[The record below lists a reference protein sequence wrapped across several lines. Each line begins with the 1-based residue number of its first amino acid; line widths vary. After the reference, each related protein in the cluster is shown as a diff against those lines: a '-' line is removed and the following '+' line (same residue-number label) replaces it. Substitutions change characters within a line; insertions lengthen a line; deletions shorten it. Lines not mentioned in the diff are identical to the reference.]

1 MKCILVLAAN
11 PQSTDRLELEREAAI
26 IRAQLA
32 KGQYGKD
39 FEVRTEIGVRIEDL
53 RRYLSEHQPTIVHV
67 VGQGSATGEI
77 ELANGS
83 DRVAPVTS
91 DEIAKLFAT
100 EKQQIECV
108 ILNSCFSEELADALM
123 DFIPCTIGVEED
135 NYDRPPVTFI
145 SKFYES
151 VFKGEG
157 YYKAYGLG
165 RKQSRKLEEDRERKL
180 GREPIP
186 ASDREPAELPCLITI
201 DRTLL
206 GVPAEYDRPST
217 VRSGS
222 PQSSQTDAPIVYP
235 LWYGTNRKPKYAN
248 GVFKEFSGEG
258 DDRIHYGTCEVEV
271 KKTHKFG
278 SDEEFQK
285 SFRNNT
291 RLDRASLQQMI
302 KDDFWASIKSNLAE
316 IDPGKRNALVFIHGY
331 HVSFESAAKTAAQLG
346 CDLKMPMTAFYS
358 WPSKGRLLGYGDD
371 KGSIEA
377 SEHLIAEFLIEFVK
391 VAQADRVHIIAHS
404 MGNQGLLR
412 SIEKIAKEFV
422 GQPKPFEQIILAA
435 PDVEQTLFKNN
446 ATAYQS
452 IADRTTL
459 YVSCK
464 DKALSLSKRINKN
477 YRTGFSPPITIV
489 PTIDTIDVSNTDL
502 SLLGHG
508 YCMEDWDVLRDMHSL
523 LNKNQPPESRG
534 LGSGVYEAQKYWTIK
549 QSPRL

>member
-11 PQSTDRLELEREAAI
+11 PQSTDRAELEREADL

-32 KGQYGKD
+32 KGRHGRD

-53 RRYLSEHQPTIVHV
+53 RGYLSKYQPTIVHV

-83 DRVAPVTS
+83 DRVAAVTP

-123 DFIPCTIGVEED
+123 EFIPCTIGIED
-135 NYDRPPVTFI
+135 KYNCPADTFI
-145 SKFYES
+145 SKFYGGI
-151 VFKGEG
+151 FAGKG
-157 YYKAYGLG
+157 YYGAYELG
-165 RKQSRKLEEDRERKL
+165 RKQ
-180 GREPIP
+180 IP
-186 ASDREPAELPCLITI
+186 ASEREETLPCLMTI

-206 GVPAEYDRPST
+206 GVPPEYDRAST

-235 LWYGTNRKPKYAN
+235 LWYGTNRKPKDSN
-248 GVFKEFSGEG
+248 DLSKGFSGKV

-285 SFRNNT
+285 LPKNNT
-291 RLDRASLQQMI
+291 RLDRASLQPMI
-302 KDDFWASIKSNLAE
+302 EDDFWASIKSKLAE
-316 IDPGKRNALVFIHGY
+316 IDRGKRSALVFIHGY

-346 CDLKMPMTAFYS
+346 CDLKIPMTAFYS
-358 WPSKGRLLGYGDD
+358 WPSKGKLLRYRADES
-371 KGSIEA
+371 SIEA
-377 SEHLIAEFLIEFVK
+377 SEHHIAKFLSEFVK

-404 MGNQGLLR
+404 MGNRGLLR
-412 SIEKIAKEFV
+412 SIDKIAKQFV
-422 GQPKPFEQIILAA
+422 GKPKPFEQIILAA
-435 PDVEQTLFKNN
+435 PDVGQTLFKNN

-459 YVSCK
+459 YVSRK
-464 DKALSLSKRINKN
+464 DKALRASSWMNGN
-477 YRTGFSPPITIV
+477 ARTGFSEPVTIV

-523 LNKNQPPESRG
+523 LNENKSPESRG

>member
-11 PQSTDRLELEREAAI
+11 PQSTDRLELEREADL
-26 IRAQLA
+26 IRSQLA
-32 KGQYGKD
+32 KGRYGKD

-53 RRYLSEHQPTIVHV
+53 RRYLSEHQPKIVHV

-77 ELANGS
+77 ELADGS
-83 DRVAPVTS
+83 DRVAAVTP

-123 DFIPCTIGVEED
+123 EFIPCTIGIED
-135 NYDRPPVTFI
+135 KYNCPADTFI
-145 SKFYES
+145 SKFYGGI
-151 VFKGEG
+151 FAGKG
-157 YYKAYGLG
+157 YYGAYELG
-165 RKQSRKLEEDRERKL
+165 RKQ
-180 GREPIP
+180 IP
-186 ASDREPAELPCLITI
+186 ASEREETLPCLMTI

-206 GVPAEYDRPST
+206 GVPPEYDLPPV
-217 VRSGS
+217 VRGHKNSS
-222 PQSSQTDAPIVYP
+222 QSSQTDAPIVYP
-235 LWYGTNRKPKYAN
+235 LWYGTNRKPKPIDAN
-248 GVFKEFSGEG
+248 GVFKGFSRQGE
-258 DDRIHYGTCEVEV
+258 DRIHYGTCEVVV

-285 SFRNNT
+285 LSTNNT
-291 RLDRASLQQMI
+291 WLDRASLQQMI
-302 KDDFWASIKSNLAE
+302 EEDFWASIQSNLAK

-346 CDLKMPMTAFYS
+346 CDLKIPMTAFYS
-358 WPSKGRLLGYGDD
+358 WPSKGRLLGYGAD
-371 KGSIEA
+371 GSSIDA
-377 SEHLIAEFLIEFVK
+377 SEHHIAYFLSEFVK

-404 MGNQGLLR
+404 MGNRGLLR
-412 SIEKIAKEFV
+412 SIDKIAKEFV
-422 GQPKPFEQIILAA
+422 GKPKPFEQIILAA

-459 YVSCK
+459 YVSRK
-464 DKALSLSKRINKN
+464 DKALRASSWMNGN
-477 YRTGFSPPITIV
+477 ARTGFSPPITIV

-502 SLLGHG
+502 SSLGHG
-508 YCMEDWDVLRDMHSL
+508 YCMEDRDVLRDMHSL